1 MEELGILD
9 NTNELH
15 SHPAATMGGEHAVHA
30 EFSPHCADF
39 LIGTLWKVLENSIA
53 FIGKDLAPIAKQTWT
68 M

>member
-30 EFSPHCADF
+30 EFSPHWADF
-39 LIGTLWKVLENSIA
+39 LIGTLEGPREQYSIDWE
-53 FIGKDLAPIAKQTWT
+53 GPSPIAKQTWT